1 MATSFSAATP
11 FVFILLLSI
20 SSVTVHGASHH
31 HTAAPAPAVDCS
43 TLIINMADCL
53 DFVTAG
59 GTSAKPK
66 SSCCAGLKTV
76 LKADAEC
83 LCEAFKNSAA
93 FGITLN
99 MTKAA
104 TLPTACKLHAPSIS
118 NCGLSMTP
126 TMAPVSMTPT
136 MAPGLAPG
144 GAVAA
149 GPGAAGTTL
158 APTPS
163 QGNDGSCLIPISF
176 TTLFSALF
184 FVLFLS
190 RM

>member
-1 MATSFSAATP
+1 MASSFSAATP
-11 FVFILLLSI
+11 FLFTLLLLSV
-20 SSVTVHGASHH
+20 STVSVLGASHH
-31 HTAAPAPAVDCS
+31 HAAAPAPAADCS
-43 TLIINMADCL
+43 TLILNMADCL
-53 DFVTAG
+53 DFVMAG
-59 GTSAKPK
+59 GTEAKPK
-66 SSCCAGLKTV
+66 STCCAGLKTV
-76 LKADAEC
+76 LKANAEC
-83 LCEAFKNSAA
+83 LCEGFKNSAA

-104 TLPTACKLHAPSIS
+104 TLPTACKIHAPSIS
-118 NCGLSMTP
+118 NCGL
-126 TMAPVSMTPT
+126 SMTPT

-149 GPGAAGTTL
+149 GPGAAGTAL

-163 QGNDGSCLIPISF
+163 QGNGGSSLIPISF

-190 RM
+190 RV

>member
-1 MATSFSAATP
+1 MATSFFTATP

-83 LCEAFKNSAA
+83 LCEAFKNSAS

-126 TMAPVSMTPT
+126 TMAP
-136 MAPGLAPG
+136 GLAPG
-144 GAVAA
+144 GAVAAGPGAA

-163 QGNDGSCLIPISF
+163 QGNDGSSLIPISF
-176 TTLFSALF
+176 TTLFRALF

-190 RM
+190 RV